1 MDNTRKES
9 ARQRATR
16 KWHNERIIRQ
26 LQNHPEPSQHQKVPQ
41 TLRYELMQIFSAKNQ
56 ETIRHYI
63 IAINERKK
71 RLLREKLRRLKAEQT
86 SE

>member
-1 MDNTRKES
+1 MTDTRKES

-16 KWHNERIIRQ
+16 IWHNERIIRH
-26 LQNHPEPSQHQKVPQ
+26 LRHHEEPPQHQKVPQ
-41 TLRYELMQIFSAKNQ
+41 TLRYELMQIFSTKNQ

-63 IAINERKK
+63 IAINERKRRLLKEKLK
-71 RLLREKLRRLKAEQT
+71 RLKEQI